1 MTYHIILI
9 FLAFVSYS
17 AEEDS
22 LTVMHTNRILYS
34 GDSGLEAVV
43 DHYLLSDSSLYFI
56 KLFYSGV
63 EYTLPQTV
71 SGSGARFSSGMDITW
86 WERADSAMVQ
96 ERDSLGNW
104 ETTAVLNVR

>member
-17 AEEDS
+17 VEEDS
-22 LTVMHTNRILYS
+22 LTVIHTNRILYS
-34 GDSGLEAVV
+34 GDSGLEAIV
-43 DHYLLSDSSLYFI
+43 DHYLLSDSSLSFV

-71 SGSGARFSSGMDITW
+71 SGSGARFSSDMDI
-86 WERADSAMVQ
+86 
-96 ERDSLGNW
+96 L
-104 ETTAVLNVR
+104 

>member
-1 MTYHIILI
+1 MIYHIILI

-17 AEEDS
+17 FEEDS
-22 LTVMHTNRILYS
+22 LTVIHTNRILYS

-56 KLFYSGV
+56 QLFYSGV

-71 SGSGARFSSGMDITW
+71 SGSGVRYSNGMDITC
-86 WERADSAMVQ
+86 WERADSAMIQ
-96 ERDSLGNW
+96 HRDSLGNW
-104 ETTAVLNVR
+104 ITAAVLQIK